1 MIQLGDISNLA
12 ASLVVIYWV
21 LSRFFPQID
30 ISRLSKSNNGTVSRQ
45 DWLLLFQR
53 YDELVKTAYD
63 QFKTQIVQLS
73 GMMDLVLESIRSF
86 QTTTDKSTRYVENVD
101 SRLKETDDR
110 LQKLAEQLS
119 QSNKEL
125 NEKLN
130 KISTD
135 IQILK
140 ERKRK

>member
-30 ISRLSKSNNGTVSRQ
+30 ISRLSKTNGTVSRQ
-45 DWLLLFQR
+45 DWVLLFQR

-73 GMMDLVLESIRSF
+73 DMINLVLESVRSF
-86 QTTTDKSTRYVENVD
+86 QTTTDKSMRYIENVD
-101 SRLKETDDR
+101 IRLKETDNR
-110 LQKLAEQLS
+110 LQKLTEQLG
-119 QSNKEL
+119 QSDKEL